1 MIPEIDR
8 RTFLKRMGQA
18 GGLVV
23 AGGTLESFLA
33 ACGGNV
39 GSGATTPTPGVTPV
53 GNAGLKAPGFL
64 QWGADYVDGAPY
76 VFKDPKNPANLVGF
90 EVEIMKAVANIMGV
104 TQRQIETCYGQLDQA
119 LAANNFDFVFNGWE
133 ITAERKKTQLFS
145 VPYYLYGQ
153 QMVVR
158 TDDPLYSQYNA
169 ASDLSLSV
177 LYGKT
182 VGTGDGFRAA
192 TILQGFPQINTK
204 LYAPD
209 LPFDDLKLKRLDAV
223 FLDNPIVAYYVLGAG
238 PGGTVDPSLKPIGKP
253 IYPDVYVA
261 GFNKSN
267 PNAPT
272 VLNEL
277 NQALARLKKD
287 GTLKNIYTTWKMW
300 NNLQAQ
306 IGIA

>member
-53 GNAGLKAPGFL
+53 ANAGLKTPGYL

-90 EVEIMKAVANIMGV
+90 EVDIMKAVANVMGV
-104 TQRQIETCYGQLDQA
+104 TQRMVEQCYGQLDQA

-133 ITAERKKTQLFS
+133 ITAERMKTQLFS
-145 VPYYLYGQ
+145 VPYYRYGQ

-158 TDDPLYSQYNA
+158 SDDPRFTQYNA
-169 ASDLSLSV
+169 TSDLQLNV
-177 LYGKT
+177 LYSMT
-182 VGTGDGFRAA
+182 VGTGDGYRAA
-192 TILQGFPQINTK
+192 TILSGIPQITTK
-204 LYAPD
+204 LYNGA
-209 LPFDDLKLKRLDAV
+209 LPFTDLTQKKLDAV
-223 FLDNPIVAYYVLGAG
+223 FLDFPIVAYYVLGAG
-238 PGGTVDPSLKPIGKP
+238 PGGITDPTLKPIGKP

-287 GTLKNIYTTWKMW
+287 GTLKKIYMAWSLW
-300 NNLQAQ
+300 NDQQAE
-306 IGIA
+306 IGIM

>member
-23 AGGTLESFLA
+23 AGGSLEALLA

-39 GSGATTPTPGVTPV
+39 GSGATTPTPGVTPI
-53 GNAGLKAPGFL
+53 GNAGLKTPGYL

-90 EVEIMKAVANIMGV
+90 EVDIMKAVANIMGV

-133 ITAERKKTQLFS
+133 ITDERKKTQLFS
-145 VPYYLYGQ
+145 DPYYVYGQ
-153 QMVVR
+153 QIVVR
-158 TDDPLYSQYNA
+158 SDDPRFTQYNA
-169 ASDLSLSV
+169 SSNLQLNV
-177 LYGKT
+177 LYGMT

-192 TILQGFPQINTK
+192 TILQGFPQITTK
-204 LYAPD
+204 LYNGD
-209 LPFDDLKLKRLDAV
+209 LPFDDLKQKKLDAV
-223 FLDNPIVAYYVLGAG
+223 FLDFPIVAYYVLGAG
-238 PGGTVDPSLKPIGKP
+238 PGGTSDATLKPIGKN

-277 NQALARLKKD
+277 NQAIARIKKD
-287 GTLKNIYTTWKMW
+287 GTLKKILVAWSLW
-300 NNLQAQ
+300 NDQQAT
-306 IGIA
+306 IGIK